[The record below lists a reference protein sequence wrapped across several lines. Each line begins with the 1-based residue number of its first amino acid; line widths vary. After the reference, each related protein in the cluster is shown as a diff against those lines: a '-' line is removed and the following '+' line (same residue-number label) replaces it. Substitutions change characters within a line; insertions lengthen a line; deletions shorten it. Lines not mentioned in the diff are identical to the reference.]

1 LVQAAGALSMI
12 AGTHCVFSTAKLQRP
27 CNIYILSLSLSL
39 SHELLVRLS
48 QSEMVKTSPLSCSA
62 VLQLVDLLSLLFCDD
77 VPPGQ
82 PLQAAMGSAD
92 DLATTLPIDRRTL

>member
-1 LVQAAGALSMI
+1 VSLALQNYS
-12 AGTHCVFSTAKLQRP
+12 ALATSTF
-27 CNIYILSLSLSL
+27 SL

-92 DLATTLPIDRRTL
+92 DLATTLPIGRRTL

>member
-27 CNIYILSLSLSL
+27 CNIYILSLSL

-92 DLATTLPIDRRTL
+92 DLATTLPIGRRTL